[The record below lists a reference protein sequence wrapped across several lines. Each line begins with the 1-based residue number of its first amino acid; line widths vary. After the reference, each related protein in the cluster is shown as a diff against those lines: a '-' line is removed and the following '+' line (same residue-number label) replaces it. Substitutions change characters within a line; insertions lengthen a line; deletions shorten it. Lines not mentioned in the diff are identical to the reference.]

1 MKNLQNSST
10 QTFVRVHWKSLIPAL
25 FACLLR
31 LSSLAPVPDSPA
43 IEAKAK
49 ALVAKLTLEEKVP
62 LPKQNAPSV
71 N

>member
-1 MKNLQNSST
+1 
-10 QTFVRVHWKSLIPAL
+10 
-25 FACLLR
+25 LLC
-31 LSSLAPVPDSPA
+31 LSSLAPVPGSPA

-62 LPKQNAPSV
+62 LPKQNIPSV